1 MKLANCKNGISLIAV
16 LMFMLAATTASVVV
30 FKWIGS
36 ENFSS
41 AARLKNNEAYQ
52 ASQAGLENVRGWL
65 TNMGAD
71 AGALIR
77 NFEIKGQKPILLNF
91 KSFKMESTKKQN
103 FSVYLTGIDVSKQP
117 YQLKFLS
124 VGEARDGAKYS
135 QAAIFDVEGL
145 YKMKASELPKPS
157 PGNAKKVPPYF
168 GSIGKST
175 QQTVASA
182 HVIGNLDATAGLS
195 TTGDLIVTGNY
206 TMASGVKVGCP
217 IIGNDPNQQK
227 YTSRPTNYDA
237 LVKDTVFGNAY
248 IKEDL
253 KADASRYCGS
263 LYVGGNMNINGSTE
277 IWGDLYVKGN
287 LNLNQK
293 LTVYGNVTIIGNI
306 TFRDMQGNPQSATM
320 DFSFKK
326 NLLLPGINSTYE
338 TPAKKITVDG
348 TTCKVGNIPTP
359 PPPVSNTI
367 QTKATEQECKS
378 ITGGGASL
386 LEALGKQLTTSKE
399 DSNGNPCTTGPD
411 CMYRIRDP
419 ITLGAAVEDWKVSKI
434 PGGCAT
440 LNGYASSNGIID
452 LPIAGVTSAT
462 FVDAVNSCYNNS
474 SGNWTD
480 ANGNKWLVIRINYN
494 SAYNEFSKQ
503 TLGTSN
509 HGNFIIIVEN
519 KPGSDGISPPL
530 TTERTNV
537 LLYLK
542 QGATTIEMKPDAGK
556 FMNYF
561 IYSEQDID
569 KITGSQYLKGNLFMK
584 NGKKVKEMYDFH
596 IQDNDP
602 LFDALSKAGVIVD
615 NKDKCKGTGLD
626 DCGGEVD
633 DSKPPP
639 KIEPPSDGPN
649 PELSYVPTVP
659 HLKVKMQSVYASTEP
674 TDSYDEAMKA
684 ILVMPRVIYLK
695 SIPSNTSDLAK
706 YFKVLYLNDASGA
719 DDNTIKSNTKCY
731 NTPLVAGKGHV
742 CSLNLTGTA
751 SCTDNNLLCNAF
763 YVVIGDDN

>member
-1 MKLANCKNGISLIAV
+1 
-16 LMFMLAATTASVVV
+16 MFMLAATTASVVV
-30 FKWIGS
+30 CKWIGS

-65 TNMGAD
+65 TNKGAD

-77 NFEIKGQKPILLNF
+77 NFEIKGEKPILLNF
-91 KSFKMESTKKQN
+91 LDGEKMQSTKQQK
-103 FSVYLTGIDVSKQP
+103 FRVYLTGIDVTKQP

-124 VGEARDGAKYS
+124 VGEARNKEAKYS

-145 YKMKASELPKPS
+145 YKMQASELPKPS

-217 IIGNDPNQQK
+217 IKNNNPNEQL
-227 YTSRPTNYDA
+227 YDTRPTNYDA
-237 LVKDTVFGNAY
+237 LVKDSVFGNAY

-253 KADASRYCGS
+253 KADQSKYCGS

-293 LTVYGNVTIIGNI
+293 LTVHGNVTIIGNI

-326 NLLLPGINSTYE
+326 NLLLPGINSTYD
-338 TPAKKITVDG
+338 TPAKKIEVAG
-348 TTCKVGNIPTP
+348 TTCKVGSNI
-359 PPPVSNTI
+359 PPVSGTI

-378 ITGGGASL
+378 ITGGGANL

-419 ITLGAAVEDWKVSKI
+419 ITLGAAVEDWKVSTI
-434 PGGCAT
+434 PAGCTT
-440 LNGYASSNGIID
+440 LNGYASNNGIID
-452 LPIAGVTSAT
+452 LPVSGGSVTSAT
-462 FVDAVNSCYNNS
+462 FVDAVNYCYNNS

-503 TLGTSN
+503 TLS
-509 HGNFIIIVEN
+509 GNFIIIVEN
-519 KPGSDGISPPL
+519 KPGSAGISPPL
-530 TTERTNV
+530 TTENTNV

-639 KIEPPSDGPN
+639 KIEPPSGAPD

-659 HLKVKMQSVYASTEP
+659 HLKVKIQSVYASTEP
-674 TDSYDEAMKA
+674 EPTDSDNGAMPA

-695 SIPSNTSDLAK
+695 PNPIPSTSDLAK
-706 YFKVLYLNDASGA
+706 YLKVLPLNGASEANGSI
-719 DDNTIKSNTKCY
+719 NCY
-731 NTPLVAGKGHV
+731 PSTLVAGKGHV
-742 CSLNLTGTA
+742 CTLNISGA
-751 SCTDNNLLCNAF
+751 SCTNENLLCNAF
-763 YVVIGDDN
+763 YVVIGEDN